1 VKTFAISL
9 CLALLLPSKVQATS
23 IAPQFWKQTRM
34 ASVVAVGTAQRQGN
48 QITFSVSRILKGEPG
63 AKTLTFPPKE
73 RVQSTSSSE
82 EIPVYYIGPPEGFE
96 KGEPCIVFLRSV
108 GEGAARRITLLHA
121 FLEHAEF
128 EENVKDVVRLDA
140 LPDEDSKCRLLVNF
154 VIKGG
159 ASQYYARDEL
169 IQNYDKEGYLDLFE
183 EIAADPESR
192 SWFVQLLCQIEGKK
206 ALARMMQVL
215 ESDPPDMQLIAIA
228 ALSQL
233 DKGND
238 EVSKALVP
246 FLKHEDPMIR
256 AQAVVALHERKFYE
270 VSPQIVETLSDSNA
284 QVRGAAAG
292 WPWHDE
298 SLQTPETIRQLR
310 KMTDDNEEWVRFSA
324 GSTLIKAGDVASFYS
339 LWWQSLT
346 DSEYVRRSLPLRT
359 LVERRPVPTFLL
371 LIWPTALSWII
382 AVRSRKRRE
391 VRLAA
396 WPLGAILTGFL
407 IGAVVGYCL
416 GEYRATDPLLHA
428 LFLTPAITVPLCLI
442 ASTVLATVRGKGKPR
457 ETTGVEAA
465 AQG

>member
-1 VKTFAISL
+1 
-9 CLALLLPSKVQATS
+9 
-23 IAPQFWKQTRM
+23 M

-73 RVQSTSSSE
+73 RVPSTSSE
-82 EIPVYYIGPPEGFE
+82 DVPVYYIGPPEGFE

-108 GEGAARRITLLHA
+108 GEGAAQRLTLLHA
-121 FLEHAEF
+121 FLERAEF

-140 LPDEDSKCRLLVNF
+140 LPDEDSKCRLLVDF
-154 VIKGG
+154 VIGGG

-169 IQNYDKEGYLDLFE
+169 TQHYDKEGYLELFE

-206 ALARMMQVL
+206 ALARMMRVL
-215 ESDPPDMQLIAIA
+215 DSDPPDMQLIAIA

-246 FLKHEDPMIR
+246 FLKHDDPMIR
-256 AQAVVALHERKFYE
+256 AQTVVALHERKFYE
-270 VSPQIVETLSDSNA
+270 VSPQIVEALSDSNA

-298 SLQTPETIRQLR
+298 SLQTPETIQQLR
-310 KMTDDNEEWVRFSA
+310 KMTDDKEEWVRFSA
-324 GSTLIKAGDVASFYS
+324 GNTLIKAGDAASFYS
-339 LWWQSLT
+339 LWWRSLT
-346 DSEYVRRSLPLRT
+346 DSEYVRRSLSLRT
-359 LVERRPVPTFLL
+359 LIERRPISTFLL
-371 LIWPTALSWII
+371 LIWPTVLAWIV
-382 AVRSRKRRE
+382 AARNRKRRE

-396 WPLGAILTGFL
+396 LPLGAILTGFL
-407 IGAVVGYCL
+407 IGAGAGYCL
-416 GEYRATDPLLHA
+416 GEYRATDPVLHA
-428 LFLTPAITVPLCLI
+428 AILTPAITVPLCLLG
-442 ASTVLATVRGKGKPR
+442 STVLATVRGKAKPR
-457 ETTGVEAA
+457 ESTAVEAA